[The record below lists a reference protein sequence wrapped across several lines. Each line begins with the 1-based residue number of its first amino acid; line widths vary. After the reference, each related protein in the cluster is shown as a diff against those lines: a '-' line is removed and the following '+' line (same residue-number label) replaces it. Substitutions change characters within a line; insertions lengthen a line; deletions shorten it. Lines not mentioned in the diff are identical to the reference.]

1 MSRGIESPFCKYFS
15 CKLLF
20 VFNIYVLAVVITVIS
35 SVRRGITNDQRITE
49 YSGLYI
55 SNTFLSIFAVPNKAI
70 FCITPTLHV
79 MPSFLVHLSNSAETL
94 PRAPITTGTIS
105 TFFNFHNLLISFFK
119 SWYFSTFSFSF
130 SSTLTSAGIAISI
143 IIPFCSFLSITI
155 RSGRLAS
162 IRLSH
167 WIFMSHSTLISSF
180 STAPSGACSY
190 HFSLC
195 SNPFFLQISQ

>member
-1 MSRGIESPFCKYFS
+1 MLL
-15 CKLLF
+15 LLF
-20 VFNIYVLAVVITVIS
+20 LLLSLLLLLYYYYYLLLTFMFWLLLLPSLS
-35 SVRRGITNDQRITE
+35 SARRVITNDQRLTE
-49 YSGLYI
+49 YSRLYI
-55 SNTFLSIFAVPNKAI
+55 SNTFLSILAVPNKAV

-79 MPSFLVHLSNSAETL
+79 IPSFPIHLSNSAETL

-105 TFFNFHNLLISFFK
+105 TFLNLLFN

-130 SSTLTSAGIAISI
+130 SSTLTSPGTAISI
-143 IIPFCSFLSITI
+143 IIPLCSFLSITI
-155 RSGRLAS
+155 RPGRLAS

-180 STAPSGACSY
+180 STAPSRACSY

-195 SNPFFLQISQ
+195 ANPFSLQISQ